1 MRGEERRKRK
11 EKETWIRFGIIEMMK
26 KISRR
31 AINTFARKVA
41 KEFKPQKII
50 LFGSY
55 AYGKPTSDSD
65 VDMLVIM
72 PFEGRGAK
80 KATEILILTD
90 PRFPIDLL
98 VRTPKQI
105 RERIKLGDF
114 FIREITQ
121 KGKVLYA
128 KTNSRMG

>member
-1 MRGEERRKRK
+1 MDKVSNR
-11 EKETWIRFGIIEMMK
+11 T
-26 KISRR
+26 IS
-31 AINTFARKVA
+31 TFARQIA
-41 KEFKPQKII
+41 KQFNPQKII

-55 AYGKPTSDSD
+55 AYGKPTEDSD

-72 PFEGRGAK
+72 PFKGRGAK
-80 KATEILILTD
+80 KATEILLATN

-105 RERIKLGDF
+105 KTRIELGDF
-114 FIREITQ
+114 FIREITK

-128 KTNSRMG
+128 ATNR